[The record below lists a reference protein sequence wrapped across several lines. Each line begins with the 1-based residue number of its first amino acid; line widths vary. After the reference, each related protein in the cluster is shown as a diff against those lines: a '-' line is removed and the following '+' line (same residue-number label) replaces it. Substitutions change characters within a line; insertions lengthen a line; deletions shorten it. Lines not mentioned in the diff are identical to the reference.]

1 MGCKTFLYG
10 CVFVLNVCHGVLWEY
25 HYVFNVHSTQ
35 YNEQTIWH
43 VYILILYP
51 CVELN
56 VPDTFITL
64 YLASTSFPFYS
75 ESSVYSSHH

>member
-25 HYVFNVHSTQ
+25 HYVFNVHSMQ

-43 VYILILYP
+43 VHMYIYI
-51 CVELN
+51 N
-56 VPDTFITL
+56 TVPMCRVKR
-64 YLASTSFPFYS
+64 S
-75 ESSVYSSHH
+75 